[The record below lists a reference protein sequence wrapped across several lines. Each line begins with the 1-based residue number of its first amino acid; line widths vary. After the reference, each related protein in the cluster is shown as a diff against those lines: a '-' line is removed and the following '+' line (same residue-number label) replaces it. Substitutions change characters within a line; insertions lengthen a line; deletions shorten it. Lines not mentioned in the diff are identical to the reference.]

1 MLPTRSKRLRL
12 KIHMHISA
20 TTTFGKAE
28 NAWTMGKA
36 LWMKIDD

>member
-1 MLPTRSKRLRL
+1 
-12 KIHMHISA
+12 MHISA
-20 TTTFGKAE
+20 TTAFGKAE